1 MLNQLYGASIAWIFL
16 LEKQLLGFKKL
27 EASHCA
33 EIDNSAFGCISA
45 HHPPCE
51 SGKEKLFGGTIFIPH
66 IKTMK
71 WALFS
76 LALSSSDTFF
86 FLKSD
91 SISLIPWAEL
101 EAKVALY
108 TKNLLVFL

>member
-76 LALSSSDTFF
+76 LALSSGDTFF
-86 FLKSD
+86 F
-91 SISLIPWAEL
+91 
-101 EAKVALY
+101 
-108 TKNLLVFL
+108 F